1 MELGI
6 STYVAMLMLDMS
18 LFRSNFHCGIIDKS
32 LPDAQ
37 QKLAKLHFA
46 WDHLDYVPPNPSA
59 MDVALARLGERIKSL
74 SGVEK
79 KGKCHTR
86 TWGAMCGWGLIC
98 EGEPCSFSMFPSWR
112 MFPCMLRGEPGKSVR
127 GQSIQFLPEVLF

>member
-1 MELGI
+1 
-6 STYVAMLMLDMS
+6 MLMLDMS

-79 KGKCHTR
+79 GGMATPYV
-86 TWGAMCGWGLIC
+86 GAQ
-98 EGEPCSFSMFPSWR
+98 P
-112 MFPCMLRGEPGKSVR
+112 PG
-127 GQSIQFLPEVLF
+127 FLQWERCAGGD